1 MPLLDHF
8 RPPLRDR
15 RPWTGFHGN
24 WATRIA
30 ARLNRMLPEG
40 WIASPITQ
48 WNVEVDVGAFEEP
61 LAAASEAGSSLPMSE
76 PRAPQ
81 LTVMFPLLIDEVGVR
96 VYREVGELKLVG
108 IIELVSERNKDRPDT
123 RDALLSKCESCLHEG
138 IGVMLIDAVTTLRA
152 NLHAELLQRI
162 GIESEATG
170 ALYAA
175 SYRPKRRG
183 DETELDIWYESLTL
197 GRPIPSMPLAL
208 RGGPSFEVDL
218 ETPYLEACEELRI
231 DVRRLEGK

>member
-8 RPPLRDR
+8 RPPLSAR

-61 LAAASEAGSSLPMSE
+61 LAAAAAGAHSQLLPLPE
-76 PRAPQ
+76 PRRPQ
-81 LTVMFPLLIDEVGVR
+81 MTVAFPLLIDKVGVR
-96 VYREVGELKLVG
+96 VYRELGELELVG
-108 IIELVSERNKDRPDT
+108 IIELVSEGNKDRPDA
-123 RDALLSKCESCLHEG
+123 RDALLSKCEASLHEG
-138 IGVMLIDAVTTLRA
+138 IGVMLVDAVTTRRA
-152 NLHAELLQRI
+152 NLHAELLDRI
-162 GIESEATG
+162 GIESEDSNP
-170 ALYAA
+170 LYAS
-175 SYRPKRRG
+175 SYRPKRHG
-183 DETELDIWYESLTL
+183 DSAELDIWYEPLEL

-218 ETPYLEACEELRI
+218 ETPYLEACAELRI
-231 DVRRLEGK
+231 DPNKTI

>member
-30 ARLNRMLPEG
+30 ARLNRMLPKG

-48 WNVEVDVGAFEEP
+48 WNVEVNVGTFEEP
-61 LAAASEAGSSLPMSE
+61 LAVLTEGRTLLPMTE

-81 LTVMFPLLIDEVGVR
+81 LTVTFPLLIDEVGVR

-108 IIELVSERNKDRPDT
+108 LIELVSERNKDRPDA

-138 IGVMLIDAVTTLRA
+138 VGVMLVDAVTALRA

-162 GIESEATG
+162 GIESEVSG
-170 ALYAA
+170 PLYAA

-183 DETELDIWYESLTL
+183 ETTELDIWYESLTL
-197 GRPIPSMPLAL
+197 GQPIPSMPLAL

-218 ETPYLEACEELRI
+218 ETPYLEACSELRI
-231 DVRRLEGK
+231 DVHRLGGE